1 MSQNITEAKNKK
13 VYTIIYKLFGF
24 PVLQNLNSEQ
34 KGLF

>member
-1 MSQNITEAKNKK
+1 MSQTITEAKNKK
-13 VYTIIYKLFGF
+13 VYKIIHKLFSF